1 MLKSD
6 AFSYVNLMDKALDAS
21 WLRETAISDN
31 IANVDTPGYKRKDVK
46 FQDILLDE
54 LDSTRYKDLDQA
66 VKSLNYKD
74 DSLDGEVYLDYPAY
88 NYRLDEN
95 NVDIDQENTEY
106 AGEQLRYQAM
116 ATSVSSEFSR
126 FDVGTRS

>member
-21 WLRETAISDN
+21 WQRETVISNN
-31 IANVDTPGYKRKDVK
+31 IANAETPGYKRSDVK
-46 FQDILLDE
+46 FQDILLDA
-54 LDSTRYKDLDQA
+54 LDSTKYKNLAMA
-66 VKSLNYKD
+66 VKSQNHND
-74 DSLDGEVYLDYPAY
+74 DSLDGEVYLDYPQY
-88 NYRLDEN
+88 DYRLDTN

-126 FDVGTRS
+126 FEVVTKS

>member
-21 WLRETAISDN
+21 WQRETVISNN
-31 IANVDTPGYKRKDVK
+31 IANADTPGYKRSDVK
-46 FQDILLDE
+46 FQDILLDA
-54 LDSTRYKDLDQA
+54 LDSTKYKNLDMA
-66 VKSLNYKD
+66 VKSQNYND
-74 DSLDGEVYLDYPAY
+74 DSLDSEIYQDYPQY
-88 NYRLDEN
+88 DYRLDTN

-116 ATSVSSEFSR
+116 VTSVSSEFSR
-126 FDVGTRS
+126 FEVVTKS

>member
-21 WLRETAISDN
+21 WQRETVISNN
-31 IANVDTPGYKRKDVK
+31 IANADTPGYKRSDVK
-46 FQDILLDE
+46 FQDILLDA
-54 LDSTRYKDLDQA
+54 LDSTKYKNLDMA
-66 VKSLNYKD
+66 VKSQNYND
-74 DSLDGEVYLDYPAY
+74 DSLDGEVYLDYPQY
-88 NYRLDEN
+88 DYRLDTN

-106 AGEQLRYQAM
+106 AGEQLRYKKI

-126 FDVGTRS
+126 FEVVTKS

>member
-21 WLRETAISDN
+21 WQRETVISNN
-31 IANVDTPGYKRKDVK
+31 IANADTPGYKRSDVK
-46 FQDILLDE
+46 FQDILLDA
-54 LDSTRYKDLDQA
+54 LDSTKYKNLDMA
-66 VKSLNYKD
+66 VKSQNYNG
-74 DSLDGEVYLDYPAY
+74 DSLDSEIYQDYPQY
-88 NYRLDEN
+88 DYRLDTN

-116 ATSVSSEFSR
+116 VTSVSSEFSR
-126 FDVGTRS
+126 FEVVTKS

>member
-88 NYRLDEN
+88 NYRLDQN
-95 NVDIDQENTEY
+95 NVDIGQENTEY
-106 AGEQLRYQAM
+106 AGEQLRYLAM

-126 FDVGTRS
+126 FDVVTRS

>member
-6 AFSYVNLMDKALDAS
+6 AFSYVNLMDKAMDAS
-21 WLRETAISDN
+21 WLRETVMSNN

-46 FQDILLDE
+46 FQSILMDE
-54 LDSTRYKDLDQA
+54 LNSTKYRDLDQA
-66 VKSLNYKD
+66 VKSVDYKD
-74 DSLDGEVYLDYPAY
+74 DSLDGEIYTDYPQF
-88 NYRLDEN
+88 NYRLDTN

-116 ATSVSSEFSR
+116 ATSVTSEFSR
-126 FDVGTRS
+126 FDVVTRS

>member
-46 FQDILLDE
+46 FRDILLDE

-126 FDVGTRS
+126 FDVVTRS

>member
-21 WLRETAISDN
+21 WLRETVMSNN
-31 IANVDTPGYKRKDVK
+31 IANADTPGYKRKDVK
-46 FQDILLDE
+46 FQSVLEDALDDPKYGN
-54 LDSTRYKDLDQA
+54 LDRA

-74 DSLDGEVYLDYPAY
+74 GSLDGEVYTDYPGFD
-88 NYRLDEN
+88 YRLDTN

-116 ATSVSSEFSR
+116 ATSLKSEFSR
-126 FDVGTRS
+126 FDVVTRS

>member
-54 LDSTRYKDLDQA
+54 LDSTKYKDLDQA

-88 NYRLDEN
+88 NYRLDQN

-126 FDVGTRS
+126 FDVVTRS

>member
-88 NYRLDEN
+88 NYRLDQN

-126 FDVGTRS
+126 FDVVTRS

>member
-46 FQDILLDE
+46 FQDILMDE
-54 LDSTRYKDLDQA
+54 LDSTKYKNIDRA
-66 VKSLNYKD
+66 VKSLNYND

-88 NYRLDEN
+88 NYRLDTN

-126 FDVGTRS
+126 FDVVTRS

>member
-126 FDVGTRS
+126 FDVVTRS

>member
-1 MLKSD
+1 MLKAD

-126 FDVGTRS
+126 FDVVTRS

>member
-21 WLRETAISDN
+21 WQRETVISNN
-31 IANVDTPGYKRKDVK
+31 IANADTPGYKRSDVK
-46 FQDILLDE
+46 FQDILLDA
-54 LDSTRYKDLDQA
+54 LDSTKYKNLDMA
-66 VKSLNYKD
+66 VKSQNYND
-74 DSLDGEVYLDYPAY
+74 DSLDGEVYLDYPQY
-88 NYRLDEN
+88 DYRLDTN

-116 ATSVSSEFSR
+116 STSVSSEFSR
-126 FDVGTRS
+126 FEVVTKS

>member
-54 LDSTRYKDLDQA
+54 LDSTRYKDFDQA

-126 FDVGTRS
+126 FDVVTRS

>member
-88 NYRLDEN
+88 NYRLDQN

-126 FDVGTRS
+126 FEVVTKS

>member
-74 DSLDGEVYLDYPAY
+74 DSLDGEVYLDYSAY
-88 NYRLDEN
+88 NYRLDQN

-126 FDVGTRS
+126 FDVVTRS

>member
-88 NYRLDEN
+88 NYRLDKN

-126 FDVGTRS
+126 FDVVTRS